1 MKTVKNRGKNLK
13 SAERIM
19 LLTLLP
25 ITIDSSA
32 PYASSSRLIVSTVIG
47 LAAYG
52 WHTALAD
59 RPLFGV
65 LFPQESGRRV

>member
-1 MKTVKNRGKNLK
+1 MLVA
-13 SAERIM
+13 SFVSM

-25 ITIDSSA
+25 IAIDSSA
-32 PYASSSRLIVSTVIG
+32 PYASSSRLIVATVIG

-52 WHTALAD
+52 WHTALAG

-65 LFPQESGRRV
+65 LFPQESARRI